1 MESVDTDLTFEIRKL
16 LMISIYTYI
25 QSNIYIYYDSSDSS
39 SRPSWFDFD
48 SLVAFQQMIEKLGG
62 FPSAFPKKITSPRRL
77 LLQGRWGPITS
88 HDKEAIALVFRRNQ
102 EFLAVSEPE
111 APKKVGNSGAQSGEV
126 AAF

>member
-1 MESVDTDLTFEIRKL
+1 
-16 LMISIYTYI
+16 MISIYTYI

-39 SRPSWFDFD
+39 SRPSSFDFD

-88 HDKEAIALVFRRNQ
+88 HNKEAIALVFRRNQ

-126 AAF
+126 AVF